1 MHAMAA
7 PAAPVPAPEKALGDG
22 ARAASYSSNK
32 MDSLLH
38 GGIMHLSD
46 VSKSAN
52 HFAFRA
58 RGLPLFSPFFGSGSQ
73 QGFGLL
79 Y

>member
-38 GGIMHLSD
+38 GGIMALGYCQRRMCALM
-46 VSKSAN
+46 VSK
-52 HFAFRA
+52 RA
-58 RGLPLFSPFFGSGSQ
+58 GWRQ
-73 QGFGLL
+73 RQWQ
-79 Y
+79 

>member
-38 GGIMHLSD
+38 GGIMALGYCQRVHLP
-46 VSKSAN
+46 VTVA
-52 HFAFRA
+52 ACV
-58 RGLPLFSPFFGSGSQ
+58 L
-73 QGFGLL
+73 
-79 Y
+79 

>member
-38 GGIMHLSD
+38 GGIMALGYCQRVHACAFTGNSGGMCALM
-46 VSKSAN
+46 VSK
-52 HFAFRA
+52 RA
-58 RGLPLFSPFFGSGSQ
+58 GWRQ
-73 QGFGLL
+73 RQWQ
-79 Y
+79 